1 MRILCVN
8 VNKLYKVITCYNLK
22 YKKYWYILILQNFSN
37 WPWQWLR
44 QDVVEEL
51 EHRADELR
59 FTDWAP
65 QLGDDMRRRQDCALD
80 CPGLPSLDCHCR
92 TNICAMC
99 QSQSKFGTSPG
110 GCGSCRGPSLML
122 CCCSVVPGI
131 MVTVY
136 ACCLDNKV
144 ENLSAGSLQT
154 AHIAHPSRSISA
166 TLSRGHLWSWRL
178 RQVWMDEWLVKTRPC
193 NGSLRPEELDA
204 GNKGEQRGTKLS
216 KKHWIVWF
224 EELQEIHAS
233 HESYAYWMH
242 LHLNKFFYCT
252 GRLGRSTSR
261 CPWTSCWFS
270 SHPCWSEPGCV
281 WHFAAEDKEPLLDT
295 IDFAG
300 SENHQEFKSIL

>member
-1 MRILCVN
+1 M
-8 VNKLYKVITCYNLK
+8 
-22 YKKYWYILILQNFSN
+22 ILQNIQLAMAVTASGCGGGAGAPSRRTAF
-37 WPWQWLR
+37 
-44 QDVVEEL
+44 
-51 EHRADELR
+51 HRLSSA
-59 FTDWAP
+59 A
-65 QLGDDMRRRQDCALD
+65 RRRHAKTPRLCA
-80 CPGLPSLDCHCR
+80 GLPWAAITGLPLPDQHLCD
-92 TNICAMC
+92 APK
-99 QSQSKFGTSPG
+99 SQSKFGTSPG

-252 GRLGRSTSR
+252 GHLGRSTSR

-300 SENHQEFKSIL
+300 SENHQESKSIL

>member
-1 MRILCVN
+1 MWWRSWSTEPTNCVSP
-8 VNKLYKVITCYNLK
+8 T
-22 YKKYWYILILQNFSN
+22 
-37 WPWQWLR
+37 
-44 QDVVEEL
+44 
-51 EHRADELR
+51 ELR
-59 FTDWAP
+59 SSETTCEDAKTVRWT
-65 QLGDDMRRRQDCALD
+65 ALE
-80 CPGLPSLDCHCR
+80 LPSLDCHCR

-216 KKHWIVWF
+216 KKTLDRLVWR
-224 EELQEIHAS
+224 AS
-233 HESYAYWMH
+233 GNPCISWVLCILDAFASQQIFL
-242 LHLNKFFYCT
+242 LHRAPREKHKQMPMDFVLILK
-252 GRLGRSTSR
+252 
-261 CPWTSCWFS
+261 P
-270 SHPCWSEPGCV
+270 
-281 WHFAAEDKEPLLDT
+281 PLLVR
-295 IDFAG
+295 AG
-300 SENHQEFKSIL
+300 MCLAFCCGRQRAAVGYDWFCRQWESSRI